1 MDQTQRPNRPKDPT
15 DPKTTLQRGQIAA
28 GLLADDDHSRLSA
41 LARLEAERT
50 LTSLPEDAIR
60 SLLACLGH
68 TTKKIQR
75 AAATALVRFAPQQPE
90 IVEALLLRL
99 TDPDARLRWTAA
111 FTLSQLGL
119 PSPAPQRVNVSSN
132 QTQLLDTFTLLPVL
146 IENLGHQE
154 SDLRWA
160 AATAVLQLGQR
171 HAQDVAHAMI
181 QLVNTG
187 NAVQRRMALYCLRDL
202 KQTDHIAQEAYLAS
216 LRDEDP
222 MVRLGGLSCLGKLR
236 LTGGAM
242 RAALLR
248 LLEYDPD
255 MGVRRSA
262 AMTCG
267 QIGDTDTHIIEALQ
281 RTAQSDD
288 GSLRKVSTGAL
299 GKLLAE

>member
-1 MDQTQRPNRPKDPT
+1 MEQTKNNVLP
-15 DPKTTLQRGQIAA
+15 LGQLAV
-28 GLLADDDHSRLSA
+28 GLLADDDQSRLST
-41 LARLEAERT
+41 LARLEAEGAV
-50 LTSLPEDAIR
+50 TSLPDDVVR
-60 SLLACLGH
+60 GLLACLGH

-75 AAATALVRFAPQQPE
+75 GAATVLIRFAPRQPE
-90 IVEALLLRL
+90 IVEALTHRL
-99 TDPDARLRWTAA
+99 TDPDPRLRWTAA
-111 FTLSQLGL
+111 FTLSQLDL
-119 PSPAPQRVNVSSN
+119 PRPSPQRVNVSSN
-132 QTQLLDTFTLLPVL
+132 QTQLPDTSTLLPVL

-160 AATAVLQLGQR
+160 AATAVLQIAR
-171 HAQDVAHAMI
+171 HHAQDVAHAMI
-181 QLVNTG
+181 RLVRTG

-202 KQTDHIAQEAYLAS
+202 GQTDQEAQQAYLAS

-236 LTGGAM
+236 LTGEAI

-255 MGVRRSA
+255 LGVRRSA

-267 QIGDTDTHIIEALQ
+267 QIGDTDTHIVEALQ

-288 GSLRKVSTGAL
+288 SSLRKVSTGAL
-299 GKLLAE
+299 RKLPADS